1 MNITKL
7 NLSDES
13 FQELVN
19 CYLKI
24 LIYAV
29 KIDGSINEKEV
40 KIIFSLLT
48 RVDIEDDNKSL
59 WKLNFFN
66 KKYSFKN
73 KVLSIDDEYFNYLRV
88 FDLENIIFYEWEKSL
103 HLILS
108 NFSKSDSISIDY
120 DKMLKKLEKYL
131 ENIKNI
137 IESKRKIL
145 WDDYIKIFYYW
156 IYFYSKVITK
166 QSWPLFWKK
175 VVKEEKKFLEL
186 IEKVLEIDKEEIKE
200 SLIEKIRTPIL
211 DI

>member
-7 NLSDES
+7 NLSDKD
-13 FQELVN
+13 FKELVN
-19 CYLKI
+19 SYLKI

-29 KIDGSINEKEV
+29 KIDWSIDNKEI

-48 RVDIEDDNKSL
+48 RVDIEDDNKNL

-66 KKYSFKN
+66 KLHSFKN
-73 KVLSIDDEYFNYLRV
+73 KVLSIDSEHFDYLRV
-88 FDLENIIFYEWEKSL
+88 LDLENIIFYEWEKSL
-103 HLILS
+103 HLMLS
-108 NFSKSDSISIDY
+108 NFSKYDSISIDFE
-120 DKMLKKLEKYL
+120 KMIKKTEKYL
-131 ENIKNI
+131 KNIKSI
-137 IESKRKIL
+137 IEAKRKIL

-156 IYFYSKVITK
+156 IYFYSKIIAK

-175 VVKEEKKFLEL
+175 VVKDEKKFLEL

-200 SLIEKIRTPIL
+200 SLIEKIRTPSL